1 MEYNRIW
8 VIIVTISFNL
18 HMTFNEINTTLLLI
32 SLLRVCN
39 HVMRSNVDFAQ
50 TMRQK
55 YIVSNILED
64 KILQI
69 LWGMKEN

>member
-1 MEYNRIW
+1 
-8 VIIVTISFNL
+8 
-18 HMTFNEINTTLLLI
+18 
-32 SLLRVCN
+32 
-39 HVMRSNVDFAQ
+39 MRSNVDFAQ